1 MSQQKNESLGVMLR
15 LPADLL
21 ESVDAL
27 RRDEAD
33 IPTRPEMIRR
43 IIARYLETAPRNE

>member
-1 MSQQKNESLGVMLR
+1 MGRPKKDTLGVMLR
-15 LPADLL
+15 LPSDLL
-21 ESVDAL
+21 EAVDAL

-43 IIARYLETAPRNE
+43 IIARYLETEQKN